1 MNTAQVILE
10 ISFIALSIGPKL
22 SAMVYIGLSSNWF
35 VGIWGGGYEGVVI
48 LGLVVLQQGGDPR
61 LAL

>member
-1 MNTAQVILE
+1 MYCE
-10 ISFIALSIGPKL
+10 YGPGNIRNIIYCIECYG
-22 SAMVYIGLSSNWF
+22 VYIGLSSNWF